1 MVNRK
6 GIYVICNLLEY
17 WGPAYLGRGAVHML
31 SEEDYW
37 ARLALEAKNME
48 TEEPSFQPLQG
59 DLRRWQGFIL
69 GTGIYDGGVFVI
81 QVNVPRS
88 FPYEPPTV
96 RFVTKI
102 WHPNIYRGRVCVGIL
117 GKDWLPSM
125 SLTGVIETLRN
136 LLNFPNPDDPL
147 NQRAS
152 REAKRDPIR
161 FERTAKDWVGRYA
174 GWDQIRRG

>member
-1 MVNRK
+1 
-6 GIYVICNLLEY
+6 
-17 WGPAYLGRGAVHML
+17 ML

-48 TEEPSFQPLQG
+48 TEEPSFQPIQG

-69 GTGIYDGGVFVI
+69 GTALYDGGVFVVQI
-81 QVNVPRS
+81 LLSRS
-88 FPYEPPTV
+88 FPYEPPAV
-96 RFVTKI
+96 RFLTNI

-136 LLNFPNPDDPL
+136 LLSFPNPNDPL
-147 NQRAS
+147 NQLAS
-152 REAKRDPIR
+152 REAKTDPEK
-161 FERTAKDWVGRYA
+161 FERTAHEWVRQYA
-174 GWDQIRRG
+174 GWDQIQRG